1 MVQIGLGST
10 LKPYFQLLADDY
22 PCCYIFEPQFL
33 CVNDGFS
40 SMKNSLNKLRFSLN
54 AVSRTLGDI
63 LYGLLDGQKLFMILF
78 NNITI

>member
-1 MVQIGLGST
+1 
-10 LKPYFQLLADDY
+10 
-22 PCCYIFEPQFL
+22 
-33 CVNDGFS
+33 
-40 SMKNSLNKLRFSLN
+40 MKNSLNKLRFSLN